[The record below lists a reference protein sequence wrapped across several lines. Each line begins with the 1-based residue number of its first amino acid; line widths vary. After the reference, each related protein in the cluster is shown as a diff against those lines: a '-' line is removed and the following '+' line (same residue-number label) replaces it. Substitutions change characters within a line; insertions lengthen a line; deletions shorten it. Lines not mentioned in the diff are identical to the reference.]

1 VLFNGC
7 CTLRLAHYLETPRA
21 GAEVNQSR
29 YNAHSDYDGF
39 TFLSREALQG
49 GLEIRL
55 QEEGEWVSVAPPPGC
70 LVVNIGDLL
79 ARWSNDRWKAAL
91 HRVATGESTYGYKV
105 GCTSRAVR
113 EKFGIAESI
122 YGRLWTSEQRVSG
135 AVLHARDYATLAIEG
150 ELACTIVDMAGGS
163 STERWVVD
171 VSPIIELHH
180 AEWHCDVSVRAAELV
195 AKNGIHA
202 GVVHYNAL
210 RKPQHR
216 FTLGDPALLDIPITV
231 TIDGEVVEAP
241 SLRAL
246 ELGGKQGPLAT
257 ISWLAQ
263 RLEADGCGEQMKVGD
278 VVLTA
283 TPGSL
288 IRVDAESSVRV
299 EFDGM
304 VTECTV
310 VE

>member
-1 VLFNGC
+1 MSTRTPLACSC
-7 CTLRLAHYLETPRA
+7 CSATAAGDYVRSGMADSLTRRVHASIVARESNRALADLGSTLTVAHAYA
-21 GAEVNQSR
+21 IQHAIAQ
-29 YNAHSDYDGF
+29 
-39 TFLSREALQG
+39 
-49 GLEIRL
+49 
-55 QEEGEWVSVAPPPGC
+55 
-70 LVVNIGDLL
+70 
-79 ARWSNDRWKAAL
+79 